1 MIVLTNKQ
9 PRGGK
14 KNALAGIP
22 LRLIKIKHPHDPKKE
37 FMLVSNA
44 IDAQASE
51 IAGWY
56 KERWAIELLFKW
68 LKQNLKLTSF
78 LSENHNGIM
87 LQIYVAIIAFL
98 LLQAYKTCQKQFH
111 RLKDILVLV
120 KTQLFQRPT
129 LIDKVHWQRLKKLRG
144 SHSSFLW
151 EGDL

>member
-1 MIVLTNKQ
+1 
-9 PRGGK
+9 
-14 KNALAGIP
+14 
-22 LRLIKIKHPHDPKKE
+22 
-37 FMLVSNA
+37 MLVSNA